1 MADSSLKQRTIF
13 TTILL
18 LAFCM
23 AVFAQVNKEFC
34 PNIKIEASEIVNK
47 DVEEFH
53 IAAKNDEKNVK
64 INTGN
69 VGNSYRINV
78 LAKSSDKKYKKL
90 KMAKVIVFPNID
102 SLYIIDE
109 YSNLDWKD
117 EKPRL
122 LNVVITMKQFKEAEL
137 FAYFEFDKKTSN
149 AKKKSRLIKVFNF
162 LSATGRIEK
171 NRITFLIS
179 EAERERTYYE
189 LIPQKVSNSY
199 FCDDCVI
206 IRGEDLEKI
215 VDIFEPKTVKNK
227 KL

>member
-1 MADSSLKQRTIF
+1 MPDSSIKQRTIF

-23 AVFAQVNKEFC
+23 AVFAQVNKESC
-34 PNIKIEASEIVNK
+34 PNTKIEAPEIVNK

-90 KMAKVIVFPNID
+90 KMAKAIVFPSSD
-102 SLYIIDE
+102 SPYIIDE
-109 YSNLDWKD
+109 YSKLKWND

-122 LNVVITMKQFKEAEL
+122 LNVVFTMKEQFKDAEL
-137 FAYFEFDKKTSN
+137 FAFFEFDEKTPN
-149 AKKKSRLIKVFNF
+149 TKKKSRLIKVFNF
-162 LSATGRIEK
+162 LSATGKIEK

-179 EAERERTYYE
+179 ETERERTYYQPVPE
-189 LIPQKVSNSY
+189 KVSNSY

-215 VDIFEPKTVKNK
+215 VDIFETK
-227 KL
+227 